1 MDLPLFKIAC
11 HSSSLRW
18 SGYVMFEE
26 EDFEPKRA
34 PRKGI
39 VGIDERKVRE
49 EMDAP
54 RAAV

>member
-1 MDLPLFKIAC
+1 MFKIAC